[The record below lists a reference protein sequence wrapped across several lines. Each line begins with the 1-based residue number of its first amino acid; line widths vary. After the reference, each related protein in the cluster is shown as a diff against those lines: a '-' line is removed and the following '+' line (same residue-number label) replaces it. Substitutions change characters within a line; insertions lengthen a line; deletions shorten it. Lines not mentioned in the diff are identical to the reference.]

1 MLAEVERGAVDLR
14 EVHRFPNRPVSVR
27 NQLQWDVLSLWTGVV
42 DGLRQASHAAERI
55 HGIGV
60 DSWAIDYGLLDA
72 DGQLIG
78 NPVHYRDARTDGV
91 AERVARTVTP
101 EHHYG
106 LTGIHELPFNTVYQL
121 VAARDSAA
129 VRGAD
134 AALLIPDLFAYWLT
148 GERVT
153 ELTNASTTALVD
165 AHTRTWSKELFDEL
179 RLRNLFPDIV
189 APGRTIGPVLADIA
203 ADTGCRDAVVTAVG
217 THDTAS
223 AVAGVPARGS
233 DFAFISCGTWSLVG
247 VELDSPVTSEAA
259 RASRFSNELG
269 IDETVRFLRN
279 VMGLWLLQESLRMW
293 ERNGRPVD
301 IALLLR
307 EAEQLPRRGIIDPD
321 QPQFLPPGDMPE
333 RIREEC
339 RRTDQPVP
347 DTPAEITR
355 CVLDSLATAY
365 KRTIARACELTAH
378 RVEVIHL
385 VGGGAQNGL
394 LCQLTADACGLP
406 VVAGPV
412 EAAAYGNVL
421 VQARAVGAVD
431 GTLADLRALIP
442 TTQLVT
448 YRPRS

>member
-1 MLAEVERGAVDLR
+1 MLAEVERDAVDLR

-27 NQLQWDVLSLWTGVV
+27 NQLQWDVLSLWAGVI
-42 DGLRQASHAAERI
+42 DGLRRAASAVERV

-72 DGQLIG
+72 DGRLIG

-91 AERVARTVTP
+91 AEQIARKVTA
-101 EHHYG
+101 ERQYAI
-106 LTGIHELPFNTVYQL
+106 TGIHELPFNTVYQL

-129 VRGAD
+129 VRSAD

-153 ELTNASTTALVD
+153 EMTNASTTALVD
-165 AHTRTWSKELFDEL
+165 AGTRMWSKELFDEL
-179 RLRNLFPDIV
+179 ELRNLFPDIA
-189 APGRTIGPVLADIA
+189 APGRTIGPVLADVA
-203 ADTGCRDAVVTAVG
+203 AETGCRDAVVTAVG

-259 RASRFSNELG
+259 RTSRFSNELG
-269 IDETVRFLRN
+269 VDDTVRFLRN
-279 VMGLWLLQESLRMW
+279 VMGLWLLQESLRVW
-293 ERNGRPVD
+293 ERDGRPVEL
-301 IALLLR
+301 AQLLR
-307 EAEQLPRRGIIDPD
+307 EAEYLPRRSIIDPD
-321 QPQFLPPGDMPE
+321 QPQFLPPGDMPA
-333 RIREEC
+333 RIQDEC
-339 RRTDQPVP
+339 RRTDQRVP
-347 DTPAEITR
+347 ETPADITR
-355 CVLDSLATAY
+355 CVLDSLAAAY
-365 KRTIARACELTAH
+365 QRTIARACELTGH

-385 VGGGAQNGL
+385 VGGGAQNAL

-421 VQARAVGAVD
+421 VQARAIGALHGSLD
-431 GTLADLRALIP
+431 DLRRLVP
-442 TTQLVT
+442 TEHTVQ
-448 YRPRS
+448 YRPRT